1 MTSHLYRI
9 MESEKLPDQVGAFEF
24 HYSRRFDMAALSCAC
39 GCGHKVMLNLLDQH
53 QLEIEDGLPTVTP
66 SILVADAPCLSHFF
80 IRRGRVDWAQRWS
93 KKTVDAVMKSQ
104 IRGHVARD
112 RRREANRSFLRRC
125 RDWVASWFD

>member
-1 MTSHLYRI
+1 MSSNLYHI
-9 MESEKLPDQVGAFEF
+9 IESERLPDHVGSFEF

-53 QLEIEDGLPTVTP
+53 QLEIEGGLPTVTP

-80 IRRGRVDWAQRWS
+80 IRRGRVDWAQQWS
-93 KKTVDAVMKSQ
+93 KKTVDEVMKSQ

-112 RRREANRSFLRRC
+112 QQRKLNRSFFRRC